1 MVAHDWSYRVS
12 RTYLLVDDNADFRE
26 NLAEILL
33 DHGAQ
38 VQMASDGAEALEL
51 VRTTRFDAIVTDM
64 RMPKMSGA
72 EFLHALRVID
82 NDVPVVLL
90 TAFSN
95 EVQLRAARGDGLL
108 AVLSKPQPM
117 PRLISV
123 LDGARRGTVA
133 VVDDD
138 PALCENLTEVLN
150 GRGLTVVAARALTEV
165 DAIGVEP
172 FATLVDLRMPGGEP
186 GAALQQVVQRFPQAH
201 TIVITAY
208 AGEAPPSVECLAK
221 PFDTSM
227 LIDRL
232 EALSRER

>member
-1 MVAHDWSYRVS
+1 MS

-38 VQMASDGAEALEL
+38 VQVANDGAEALEL
-51 VRTTRFDAIVTDM
+51 VRATRFDAIVTDM
-64 RMPKMSGA
+64 RMPRMSGA
-72 EFLHALRVID
+72 EFLHALREID

-123 LDGARRGTVA
+123 LDNAQRGTVA

-138 PALCENLTEVLN
+138 QALCENLTEVLN
-150 GRGLTVVAARALTEV
+150 GRGLTVVAARALTDVE
-165 DAIGVEP
+165 AFGVRP
-172 FATLVDLRMPGGEP
+172 FAALVDLHMPGSKP
-186 GAALQQVVQRFPQAH
+186 GAALEQMVRRFPQAR
-201 TIVITAY
+201 TIVITAFS
-208 AGEAPPSVECLAK
+208 GDAPPSVECFTK
-221 PFDTSM
+221 PFDTSV

-232 EALSRER
+232 EALSRAQ